1 MYKIIQRI
9 NTLENVYHYFF
20 IDENK
25 VDIFETELEI
35 YSRRNKNSYYK
46 FIVLEKTYDTIEKD
60 ILVSFYNNNQNT
72 IGEFGLKF
80 SYLDQAIDLFI

>member
-72 IGEFGLKF
+72 IGEFGPKF